1 MKFEDIV
8 KLVVV
13 FAASFL
19 AALLGSLFTIPNIP
33 SWYVSLNKPSFS
45 PPDWLFGPVWTI
57 LYILMAVALY
67 LIWRGPK
74 SKQRDSAIALYAAQL
89 IMNVLW
95 SIAFFGL
102 HSVLLGL
109 ALILVLFVLLLL
121 TTYEFYKISR
131 PAAYAM
137 VPYMLWVG
145 FAALLNGAI
154 YLLNP

>member
-1 MKFEDIV
+1 MKFDDFV
-8 KLVVV
+8 KLVVA

-19 AALLGSLFTIPNIP
+19 AAILGTLFTIPNIP

-57 LYILMAVALY
+57 LYILMAVAIF
-67 LIWRGPK
+67 LIWRRPE

-109 ALILVLFVLLLL
+109 ALIVVLFVLLLL
-121 TTYEFYKISR
+121 TTYEFYKISK

-137 VPYMLWVG
+137 VPYVLWVG
-145 FAALLNGAI
+145 FAELLNGAI
-154 YLLNP
+154 YLLNQ